1 MWIVAPVLSEVSL
14 IFCKQ
19 TNNME
24 PVQSQASTPPAPTSS
39 AGLFGTR
46 IPASAAFIVAI
57 LLFFL
62 PFAELR
68 CNGSAVANNTGLG
81 IAMGNEWKET
91 ISKNIF
97 GGGFNSDSENNSST
111 DNQKRKEDP
120 NKFAIAALGLGLIGL
135 LVALFAPKGG
145 GIANAIIAVL
155 AAASLVAMLFD
166 LKSKATSDNSIKSSE
181 LGINAGVS
189 VSVDGTAAFYFTV
202 ILFLLAAFFS
212 WQRGKIK
219 T

>member
-1 MWIVAPVLSEVSL
+1 
-14 IFCKQ
+14 
-19 TNNME
+19 
-24 PVQSQASTPPAPTSS
+24 
-39 AGLFGTR
+39 
-46 IPASAAFIVAI
+46 
-57 LLFFL
+57 
-62 PFAELR
+62 
-68 CNGSAVANNTGLG
+68 
-81 IAMGNEWKET
+81 MGNEWKET

-97 GGGFNSDSENNSST
+97 GGGFNSDSENNTST